1 MVFEDMTSAQLWE
14 LRQEISLNSPF
25 IADYANHFNFD
36 EYDISIFFDG
46 YVEYIY
52 ELMDDNNS
60 TNFSDY
66 DNEQTL
72 LKWFNCYD
80 DLSWVRCVQQD

>member
-14 LRQEISLNSPF
+14 LRQEIVLNSLF

-52 ELMDDNNS
+52 ELMDDDNS